1 MDNSIALNLI
11 TLIIIILITLALRPV
26 YNWYCKQDELLKIN
40 EKILE
45 EMRLIRVTLEK
56 EDKNKEEAI
65 NFKAER

>member
-1 MDNSIALNLI
+1 MDNSMAIDLI

-26 YNWYCKQDELLKIN
+26 YNWYCRQDELLKTN

-45 EMRLIRVTLEK
+45 EMRLIRATLERK
-56 EDKNKEEAI
+56 EKAEDSSI

>member
-45 EMRLIRVTLEK
+45 EMRLIRATLEK

>member
-1 MDNSIALNLI
+1 MAIDLI

-26 YNWYCKQDELLKIN
+26 YNWYCRQDELLKTN

-45 EMRLIRVTLEK
+45 EMRLIRATLERK
-56 EDKNKEEAI
+56 EKAEDSSI